1 MELSQLEVFLAVARE
16 HRFSRAAEKLYRTQ
30 SAVSQTIR
38 KLEDELGEALF
49 DRSSREGV
57 LTDAGK
63 VLFEY
68 AEKLINLR
76 SEAAESLT
84 ELRELQKGKL
94 VIAANEFTVLYL
106 LPLLAEFRRL
116 HPMIKITVE
125 RALGSHIPDDVLRYS
140 AEFGVLSYEPQEPSL
155 HSVVVYLDELVF
167 VVPPKHPLA
176 SAPQVS
182 IRQLGAESFVAHI
195 VSSPYR
201 EKVIQL
207 FKTHKTPLHMDL
219 ELPTL
224 QAIKQFVAMGH
235 GVALVPEISV
245 ETELARGELVGIPVR
260 ELQLKRKLRL
270 IYRKDA
276 NLSHAARA
284 FLKVAEA
291 VAARAQR
298 TLPFPTRK
306 LVVVTKAYDFGRP
319 RLCHK
324 RKRSKANLAPHRFR
338 TSRFSSRRRPALRGT
353 TPAPHPPK
361 DEPPAPNPDSS
372 DRAVPDQRIRARTL
386 QARILSL
393 CPGLQQ
399 RQFANAGAVHGT
411 YPTQI
416 EHQFARVLQDFAH
429 DPRQRG
435 RFIAIH
441 DAALAV
447 HDDHIAL
454 IARFQTEF
462 QLQLLV

>member
-1 MELSQLEVFLAVARE
+1 VELSQLEVFLAVARE
-16 HRFSRAAEKLYRTQ
+16 RRFSRAAEKLFRTQ

-38 KLEDELGEALF
+38 KLEDELGEALL

-63 VLFEY
+63 VLYEY

-84 ELRELQKGKL
+84 DLRELQKGKL
-94 VIAANEFTVLYL
+94 IIAANEFTVLYL
-106 LPLLAEFRRL
+106 LPVLAEFRRL
-116 HPMIKITVE
+116 HPMITITVE
-125 RALGSHIPDDVLRYS
+125 RALGSHIPDDVLRY
-140 AEFGVLSYEPQEPSL
+140 ATEFGVLSYEPQEKSL

-176 SAPQVS
+176 TERQLS
-182 IRQLGAESFVAHI
+182 IRQLGVESFVAHI

-224 QAIKQFVAMGH
+224 QAIKQFVASGN
-235 GVALVPEISV
+235 GVALVPGISV
-245 ETELARGELVGIPVR
+245 ESEVARGELVRIPVR

-291 VAARAQR
+291 VAVE
-298 TLPFPTRK
+298 RK
-306 LVVVTKAYDFGRP
+306 GR
-319 RLCHK
+319 
-324 RKRSKANLAPHRFR
+324 
-338 TSRFSSRRRPALRGT
+338 
-353 TPAPHPPK
+353 
-361 DEPPAPNPDSS
+361 
-372 DRAVPDQRIRARTL
+372 
-386 QARILSL
+386 
-393 CPGLQQ
+393 
-399 RQFANAGAVHGT
+399 
-411 YPTQI
+411 Y
-416 EHQFARVLQDFAH
+416 
-429 DPRQRG
+429 
-435 RFIAIH
+435 
-441 DAALAV
+441 
-447 HDDHIAL
+447 
-454 IARFQTEF
+454 RFQREN
-462 QLQLLV
+462 